1 MAGNT
6 IGTLFKLTT
15 FGESHGTSIGGI
27 IDGCPPS
34 ISLDLEAIQKDL
46 DRRKPGQ
53 SAIVTQRKESD
64 TVKFLSGI
72 FEGKT
77 TGTPI
82 GFVIE
87 NENQKSKD
95 YSHIKDSFRPS
106 HADYVYQQKYG
117 IRDYRGGGR
126 SSARETACRVVAG
139 AVAKQVISSIKI
151 YAFTSS
157 VGDLFIDKPYQD
169 LDFSKIDANDVR
181 CPDSTTAEKMIEK
194 NIRTN
199 NEFYIAPVYNEM
211 IRDGEKILHY
221 PIAEMRG
228 LGTPEDLSRFLENIN
243 KNKPSVI
250 LIAGV
255 NGVGKT
261 TTIGK
266 LGKILGQNNKKIVLG
281 AADTFRAAAVS
292 QLEVWAKRI
301 NADIIKSEEG
311 ADPASVAYKAL
322 DHAKKNNFDYL
333 LIDTAGR
340 LQNKKNLMDEFKKI
354 TKVLKKIDSNA
365 PHETFLILDA
375 TTGQSA
381 ISQVEEFKKI
391 SPITGIIMTKLDGTA
406 KGGILLAIGK
416 KFKLPI
422 IALGMGEKEDDL
434 QTFNSEYFSN
444 ALMQF

>member
-1 MAGNT
+1 MS
-6 IGTLFKLTT
+6 IFDKFKLGLSKSSKNLSSGLNDLI
-15 FGESHGTSIGGI
+15 FKKKIDENMLNELEDFLIQSDVGVESAKELREKFANTKVNSKTI
-27 IDGCPPS
+27 
-34 ISLDLEAIQKDL
+34 EKD
-46 DRRKPGQ
+46 
-53 SAIVTQRKESD
+53 E
-64 TVKFLSGI
+64 I
-72 FEGKT
+72 FK
-77 TGTPI
+77 I
-82 GFVIE
+82 FS
-87 NENQKSKD
+87 N
-95 YSHIKDSFRPS
+95 
-106 HADYVYQQKYG
+106 YVYE
-117 IRDYRGGGR
+117 I
-126 SSARETACRVVAG
+126 
-139 AVAKQVISSIKI
+139 
-151 YAFTSS
+151 
-157 VGDLFIDKPYQD
+157 LKP
-169 LDFSKIDANDVR
+169 L
-181 CPDSTTAEKMIEK
+181 EK
-194 NIRTN
+194 N
-199 NEFYIAPVYNEM
+199 
-211 IRDGEKILHY
+211 
-221 PIAEMRG
+221 
-228 LGTPEDLSRFLENIN
+228 LENIN

-301 NADIIKSEEG
+301 NADIIKSDEG

>member
-1 MAGNT
+1 MN
-6 IGTLFKLTT
+6 IFDKFKLGLSKSSRNLSSGLNDLI
-15 FGESHGTSIGGI
+15 FKKKIDENMLNELEDFLIKYDDGVES
-27 IDGCPPS
+27 
-34 ISLDLEAIQKDL
+34 A
-46 DRRKPGQ
+46 
-53 SAIVTQRKESD
+53 KELREKYAN
-64 TVKFLSGI
+64 TKV
-72 FEGKT
+72 
-77 TGTPI
+77 
-82 GFVIE
+82 
-87 NENQKSKD
+87 NQKTVGKD
-95 YSHIKDSFRPS
+95 EIFKIFSN
-106 HADYVYQQKYG
+106 YVSE
-117 IRDYRGGGR
+117 I
-126 SSARETACRVVAG
+126 
-139 AVAKQVISSIKI
+139 
-151 YAFTSS
+151 
-157 VGDLFIDKPYQD
+157 LKP
-169 LDFSKIDANDVR
+169 L
-181 CPDSTTAEKMIEK
+181 EK
-194 NIRTN
+194 N
-199 NEFYIAPVYNEM
+199 
-211 IRDGEKILHY
+211 
-221 PIAEMRG
+221 
-228 LGTPEDLSRFLENIN
+228 LESIN
-243 KNKPSVI
+243 KNNPSVI

-266 LGKILGQNNKKIVLG
+266 LGKILGQNNKKVVLG

-292 QLEVWAKRI
+292 QLEVWAKKI
-301 NADIIKSEEG
+301 NADIIKSDEG
-311 ADPASVAYKAL
+311 ADPASVAFKAL

-422 IALGMGEKEDDL
+422 IALCMGEKEDDL

>member
-1 MAGNT
+1 MS
-6 IGTLFKLTT
+6 IFDKFKL
-15 FGESHGTSIGGI
+15 GLSKSSQNLSSG
-27 IDGCPPS
+27 
-34 ISLDLEAIQKDL
+34 LNDL
-46 DRRKPGQ
+46 
-53 SAIVTQRKESD
+53 
-64 TVKFLSGI
+64 I
-72 FEGKT
+72 FK
-77 TGTPI
+77 
-82 GFVIE
+82 
-87 NENQKSKD
+87 K
-95 YSHIKDSFRPS
+95 
-106 HADYVYQQKYG
+106 
-117 IRDYRGGGR
+117 
-126 SSARETACRVVAG
+126 
-139 AVAKQVISSIKI
+139 
-151 YAFTSS
+151 
-157 VGDLFIDKPYQD
+157 
-169 LDFSKIDANDVR
+169 KIDENMLNELEDFLIQSDVGVESAKELREKFANTKVNPKTVGKDEIFKIFSNYVSEILK
-181 CPDSTTAEKMIEK
+181 PLEK
-194 NIRTN
+194 N
-199 NEFYIAPVYNEM
+199 
-211 IRDGEKILHY
+211 
-221 PIAEMRG
+221 
-228 LGTPEDLSRFLENIN
+228 LERIN

-301 NADIIKSEEG
+301 NADIIKSDEG

>member
-1 MAGNT
+1 MS
-6 IGTLFKLTT
+6 IFDKFKL
-15 FGESHGTSIGGI
+15 GLSKSSKNLSSG
-27 IDGCPPS
+27 
-34 ISLDLEAIQKDL
+34 LNDL
-46 DRRKPGQ
+46 
-53 SAIVTQRKESD
+53 
-64 TVKFLSGI
+64 I
-72 FEGKT
+72 FK
-77 TGTPI
+77 
-82 GFVIE
+82 
-87 NENQKSKD
+87 K
-95 YSHIKDSFRPS
+95 
-106 HADYVYQQKYG
+106 
-117 IRDYRGGGR
+117 
-126 SSARETACRVVAG
+126 
-139 AVAKQVISSIKI
+139 
-151 YAFTSS
+151 
-157 VGDLFIDKPYQD
+157 
-169 LDFSKIDANDVR
+169 KIDENMLNELEDFLIQSDVGVESAKELREKFANTKVNPKTVGKDEIFKIFSNYVSEILK
-181 CPDSTTAEKMIEK
+181 PLEK
-194 NIRTN
+194 N
-199 NEFYIAPVYNEM
+199 
-211 IRDGEKILHY
+211 
-221 PIAEMRG
+221 
-228 LGTPEDLSRFLENIN
+228 LENIN

-301 NADIIKSEEG
+301 NADIIKSDEG

>member
-1 MAGNT
+1 MNIFDKFKLGLSKSSKNLSTGLNDLIFKKKIDENMLNELEDFLIQSDVGVESAKELRAKFANIKVNPKT
-6 IGTLFKLTT
+6 IGKDEIFKIFSNYVSEIL
-15 FGESHGTSIGGI
+15 
-27 IDGCPPS
+27 
-34 ISLDLEAIQKDL
+34 
-46 DRRKPGQ
+46 KP
-53 SAIVTQRKESD
+53 
-64 TVKFLSGI
+64 L
-72 FEGKT
+72 
-77 TGTPI
+77 
-82 GFVIE
+82 
-87 NENQKSKD
+87 
-95 YSHIKDSFRPS
+95 
-106 HADYVYQQKYG
+106 
-117 IRDYRGGGR
+117 
-126 SSARETACRVVAG
+126 
-139 AVAKQVISSIKI
+139 
-151 YAFTSS
+151 
-157 VGDLFIDKPYQD
+157 
-169 LDFSKIDANDVR
+169 
-181 CPDSTTAEKMIEK
+181 EK
-194 NIRTN
+194 N
-199 NEFYIAPVYNEM
+199 
-211 IRDGEKILHY
+211 
-221 PIAEMRG
+221 
-228 LGTPEDLSRFLENIN
+228 LENIN

-266 LGKILGQNNKKIVLG
+266 LGKILRQNNKKIVLG

-301 NADIIKSEEG
+301 NADIIKSDEG
-311 ADPASVAYKAL
+311 ADPASVAYKAF
-322 DHAKKNNFDYL
+322 DHAKKNDFDYL

-354 TKVLKKIDSNA
+354 TIVLKKIEANA